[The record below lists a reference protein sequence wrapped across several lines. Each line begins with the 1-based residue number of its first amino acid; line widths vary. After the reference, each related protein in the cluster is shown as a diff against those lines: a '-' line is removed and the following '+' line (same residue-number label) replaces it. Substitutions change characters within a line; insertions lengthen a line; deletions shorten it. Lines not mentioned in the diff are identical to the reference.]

1 MKKNRNKNRELL
13 ILDRTKK
20 IVLKNSISFL
30 NEVKED
36 KRKFYNRKN
45 IETFWDF
52 QIAVAKCLIID
63 KKKIIKHKYSCIS
76 KKRIKKQKGIK
87 LKNNYYSTNVIRS
100 IIHSCPFFTSIYF
113 VSLQYI
119 TVSNF

>member
-52 QIAVAKCLIID
+52 QIAVAKCLIIY
-63 KKKIIKHKYSCIS
+63 KKRIIKYKYSCIS

-87 LKNNYYSTNVIRS
+87 LKNNYYSTQAKL
-100 IIHSCPFFTSIYF
+100 TSF
-113 VSLQYI
+113 YI
-119 TVSNF
+119 SRVMNFINQNSQGVYYE

>member
-1 MKKNRNKNRELL
+1 MKKNRNKNRKKL

-20 IVLKNSISFL
+20 IVLRSSISFL
-30 NEVKED
+30 KEVKED

-52 QIAVAKCLIID
+52 QIAVAKCLIIY
-63 KKKIIKHKYSCIS
+63 KKRIIKHKYSCIS

-87 LKNNYYSTNVIRS
+87 LKNNYYSTQAKLIS
-100 IIHSCPFFTSIYF
+100 F
-113 VSLQYI
+113 YI
-119 TVSNF
+119 NRVMNFINKNSK